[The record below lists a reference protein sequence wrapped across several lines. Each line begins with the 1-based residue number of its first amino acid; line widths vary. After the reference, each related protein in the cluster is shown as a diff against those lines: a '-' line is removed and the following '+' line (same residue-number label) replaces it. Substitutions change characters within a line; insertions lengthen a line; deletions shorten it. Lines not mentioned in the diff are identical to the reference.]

1 MKPFLSI
8 LLFLSSLQGKI
19 VPQLVTFTPSSDL
32 INRLILQ
39 SESKIFVEKLSAF
52 LKSRNI
58 EANIQ
63 KVEDFMDYK
72 YMFVDALSSLK
83 DLDDSNVTLTD
94 YERSR
99 TLATQKIELII
110 NYLWL
115 SMKNDK
121 AIEEYMSPHVCS
133 EEEKS
138 SPNISYN
145 QEIFTI
151 YSHFHA
157 KRANAKL
164 IQFFQPV
171 EKRTEQNLSTLPL
184 SYIQSEEDKDYY
196 SKAIMTLFDS
206 YPRPYRVFKHYYK
219 KHVAG
224 EIPKIKNMNCSVTEM
239 ARFFSFADCLHEAFS
254 MNPAELTKEI
264 RSKRDENL
272 AEIFALKIKW
282 TKTMNKIFLRAAYLN
297 LWQELLKFQAF
308 LEDQYFDSSS
318 MIKLFQVIMAFHSMI
333 NSSWDEQNLIN
344 SELQEIDMK
353 LKGAIIG
360 LELRNSDN
368 SKHPLPDF
376 AELYSAEKTLGALL
390 ALLIVFFIF

>member
-1 MKPFLSI
+1 MKRFLSI
-8 LLFLSSLQGKI
+8 LVVLSSLRGKI
-19 VPQLVTFTPSSDL
+19 VPQFVSFAPSLDL
-32 INRLILQ
+32 ANRMTIQ
-39 SESKIFVEKLSAF
+39 VESKIFIDNFSAF

-58 EANIQ
+58 EADIQ

-83 DLDDSNVTLTD
+83 DLDDSNVTLAD

-99 TLATQKIELII
+99 TLTTQKVELII

-115 SMKNDK
+115 SMRRDK
-121 AIEEYMSPHVCS
+121 AIEDYMGPHTCS
-133 EEEKS
+133 EDGKS
-138 SPNISYN
+138 SPNSSYS

-171 EKRTEQNLSTLPL
+171 EKRTEQNLNTLPL
-184 SYIQSEEDKDYY
+184 AYIKSEEDKDYY

-206 YPRPYRVFKHYYK
+206 YPRPYRVFKHYFK

-239 ARFFSFADCLHEAFS
+239 ARFFFFADRLHEAFS
-254 MNPAELTKEI
+254 MNPAELNKED

-282 TKTMNKIFLRAAYLN
+282 TKTMNKIFLRVAYLN

-308 LEDQYFDSSS
+308 LEDQRFDPSS
-318 MIKLFQVIMAFHSMI
+318 MIKLFQVIMAFHGMI
-333 NSSWDEQNLIN
+333 NFSWEEQNLIN

-360 LELRNSDN
+360 LELRSSDN

-376 AELYSAEKTLGALL
+376 GELYKSEKTLGVLVVLL
-390 ALLIVFFIF
+390 MVFFIF